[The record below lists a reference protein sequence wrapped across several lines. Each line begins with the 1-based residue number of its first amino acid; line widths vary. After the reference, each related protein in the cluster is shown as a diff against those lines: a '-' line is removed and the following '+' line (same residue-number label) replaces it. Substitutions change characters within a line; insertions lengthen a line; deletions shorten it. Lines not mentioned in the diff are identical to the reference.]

1 MSSCFTIPVKRRI
14 TKWPIAFFFL
24 KKRGEF
30 VLEETSVAQK
40 LSYNNST
47 IRNDRDVPS
56 GDNEGEHKMHL
67 LWPLAFIFLH

>member
-1 MSSCFTIPVKRRI
+1 MTNC
-14 TKWPIAFFFL
+14 FL
-24 KKRGEF
+24 KKKKRAEL

-40 LSYNNST
+40 LSCNNST

-67 LWPLAFIFLH
+67 CDL